1 MTTMT
6 SIEASDLELAEPSQ
20 HNPETRADASCEA
33 APSDP
38 EFKITVRKVAVK
50 VQVRGVLA
58 E

>member
-1 MTTMT
+1 MT
-6 SIEASDLELAEPSQ
+6 SIEASDLELSEPSQ
-20 HNPETRADASCEA
+20 HKAETRADASSEA
-33 APSDP
+33 TPSDP